1 MCVATRAR
9 VDESSGGVGA
19 KRGSLCDL
27 EDKVIANLVEG
38 QKGHETGDP
47 GLQVVVALVE
57 ASHKAEGERTTIRVE
72 TGSSRSWRE
81 SATSF
86 IW

>member
-27 EDKVIANLVEG
+27 EDKVIVDLVEG

-47 GLQVVVALVE
+47 GP
-57 ASHKAEGERTTIRVE
+57 
-72 TGSSRSWRE
+72 
-81 SATSF
+81 
-86 IW
+86 

>member
-9 VDESSGGVGA
+9 VDESSDVVGA

-27 EDKVIANLVEG
+27 EDKVIADLVEG

-47 GLQVVVALVE
+47 GP
-57 ASHKAEGERTTIRVE
+57 
-72 TGSSRSWRE
+72 
-81 SATSF
+81 
-86 IW
+86 